1 MFFQCQNHWFPK
13 GNGDILNSINRI
25 WGMNRN
31 LISMN
36 PKANVISRVVDF
48 NTNRILISYDCRLK
62 LNIHIMNVI
71 FLQII

>member
-25 WGMNRN
+25 WEMNRN

-48 NTNRILISYDCRLK
+48 NTNRSTIAD
-62 LNIHIMNVI
+62 
-71 FLQII
+71 

>member
-25 WGMNRN
+25 LEMNRN

-48 NTNRILISYDCRLK
+48 NTNRIFIDDCRLK
-62 LNIHIMNVI
+62 SSIHNMNVI